1 MLGGPHQVVEGT
13 DVVTNDADTA
23 TIGRLAGAVAE
34 AYGAGAG
41 EQMDWRHVICG
52 LRCVCVH
59 VCAGSPVVA
68 VHWLPPASPR
78 CPVALPLP
86 PRLPPRCYTCTVL
99 CCAHSHRMVASPL
112 STPLQHV
119 RWFFTMY
126 AARGSP
132 LPVMTHLPAL
142 PAEIVLSN
150 YEAAKLAALKEAKLA
165 GMRGQVNWRANCGP
179 LISAVRYV

>member
-52 LRCVCVH
+52 LRCVCVC
-59 VCAGSPVVA
+59 VLVLVGCCPVVDTS
-68 VHWLPPASPR
+68 LTTLSFCTSSPTI
-78 CPVALPLP
+78 PLVFLHAATP
-86 PRLPPRCYTCTVL
+86 VL
-99 CCAHSHRMVASPL
+99 CCAHSYRMVASPL

-165 GMRGQVNWRANCGP
+165 GMRGQVNTG
-179 LISAVRYV
+179 SV